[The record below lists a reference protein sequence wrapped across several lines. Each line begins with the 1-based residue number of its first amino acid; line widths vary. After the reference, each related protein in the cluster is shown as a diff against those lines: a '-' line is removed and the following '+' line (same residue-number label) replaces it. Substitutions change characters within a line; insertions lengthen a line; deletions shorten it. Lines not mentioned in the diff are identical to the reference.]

1 MDVRWYATVVVSGLV
16 LPILTVLV
24 AVGAAIRVSFPPQ
37 LTLVLLLAGPLI
49 ALGATYA
56 MAMYSDLAV
65 PFEDRLP
72 VGSGP
77 EQFRDQVPDRHHD
90 AFAPETLDEPTESAA
105 EGPNNLITAYL
116 VYLVSVP
123 VYTLIVWLLVLA

>member
-65 PFEDRLP
+65 PFEDQLP
-72 VGSGP
+72 FGSGP
-77 EQFRDQVPDRHHD
+77 TQFRDQIPEHYHD
-90 AFAPETLDEPTESAA
+90 TFAPETLAEQTAEAA
-105 EGPNNLITAYL
+105 DGPNTLITAYL
-116 VYLVSVP
+116 VYLVSIP